1 MPRRRIIASRMLL
14 AIGAALSILALLA
27 GWVRGQ
33 LLDEQ
38 RYVETSV
45 AVLADREVRSATA
58 EYLADQLVAV
68 PALEAQLAQRLP
80 SVAKLAAGPAKRRVG
95 DAAQLAAERALSS
108 TAFQR
113 LWREA
118 NARSYRQ
125 LRTAIEEGDRGALVL
140 DLRPL
145 LSKLAVQLGLEGRT
159 IANLPERAGVIR
171 ILSADEVDDVRVAAR
186 ALQVTA
192 WALAAAALLSLLGG
206 AMLAPSLAAGVRG
219 VGIALLVAA
228 VALWALR
235 WLGRDLLID
244 EVVADASVARAGKHV
259 WSILTEHL
267 VELAGIVGAIGVL
280 AFAGGSLAR
289 RRAPV
294 PPR

>member
-14 AIGAALSILALLA
+14 AIGAVLSILALLA

-80 SVAKLAAGPAKRRVG
+80 SVAKLAAGPAKRRVS
-95 DAAQLAAERALSS
+95 DAAELAAERALSS
-108 TAFQR
+108 RAFQR

-118 NARSYRQ
+118 NVRSYRQ
-125 LRTAIEEGDRGALVL
+125 LRRAIEDGDRGALVL

-192 WALAAAALLSLLGG
+192 WALAAAALLTLIGG
-206 AMLAPSLAAGVRG
+206 AMLAPSLAAGARG

-235 WLGRDLLID
+235 WVGRDLLID

-267 VELAGIVGAIGVL
+267 VELAGIAAAIGAL

-289 RRAPV
+289 RRAPA

>member
-1 MPRRRIIASRMLL
+1 MPRRRTIASRMLL
-14 AIGAALSILALLA
+14 AIGAVLSILALLA

-80 SVAKLAAGPAKRRVG
+80 SVAKLAAGPAKRRVS
-95 DAAQLAAERALSS
+95 DAAELAAERALSS
-108 TAFQR
+108 RAFQR

-125 LRTAIEEGDRGALVL
+125 LRRAIEDGDRGALVL

-192 WALAAAALLSLLGG
+192 WALAAAALLTLIGG

-228 VALWALR
+228 LALWALR

-267 VELAGIVGAIGVL
+267 VELAGVVAAIGAL

-289 RRAPV
+289 RRAPA